1 LPPQITFPCFERHP
15 PYGPA
20 DPARGF
26 ASRQVVEILIGEGI
40 EEGNRNLNS
49 LKLLSTPAFALQAA

>member
-1 LPPQITFPCFERHP
+1 
-15 PYGPA
+15 
-20 DPARGF
+20 
-26 ASRQVVEILIGEGI
+26 VEILIGEGI